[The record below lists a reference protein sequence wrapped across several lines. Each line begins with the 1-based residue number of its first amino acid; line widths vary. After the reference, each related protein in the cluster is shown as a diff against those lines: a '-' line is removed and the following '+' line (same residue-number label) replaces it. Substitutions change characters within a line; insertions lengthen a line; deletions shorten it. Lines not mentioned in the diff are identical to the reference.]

1 MTTEEVLL
9 YTFYTFDLEMTA
21 EIVYDTL
28 RPRRCDEII
37 GKMRHVGLEICVQ
50 NSGPLRARPGCTKRS
65 HTVMRSGPF
74 KGQTRVPYIWTLR
87 KGVSTLFA

>member
-1 MTTEEVLL
+1 MTTEEVIL

-37 GKMRHVGLEICVQ
+37 GKLRHVGLGIWCTEFGTSTREARLHEEI
-50 NSGPLRARPGCTKRS
+50 SYGDE
-65 HTVMRSGPF
+65 
-74 KGQTRVPYIWTLR
+74 IWP
-87 KGVSTLFA
+87 V